1 MTVKDYVNEIVNN
14 TEDPLWFNSE
24 ETLLLALCSYL
35 KETGEDYT
43 NKEDLKELL
52 NGVSTGK
59 TDSLIEELEEKKKE
73 SEAVK
78 YYKSFNNV
86 SERQKLSIIASLIL
100 KI

>member
-1 MTVKDYVNEIVNN
+1 MLYAQTGKDYI
-14 TEDPLWFNSE
+14 
-24 ETLLLALCSYL
+24 
-35 KETGEDYT
+35 

-59 TDSLIEELEEKKKE
+59 TDSLIEEKKKE

-86 SERQKLSIIASLIL
+86 SERQKLSIIASLML